1 MNKSGKISLT
11 AAALIGCGSAAPAAP
26 AATIVQTVTFGPQ
39 TGNWSL
45 TGDLSP
51 FDTALGTLTE
61 VSAQISENAT
71 FTLDITNG
79 GDTPITVSAT
89 PTYTLTSTIPGFS
102 PFTISDSPA
111 FNNLNLDANASTG
124 PISST
129 STGTSTFSTTNDLS
143 AFESGPLTST
153 AVNTYSLS
161 LTGSGGNLESDDS
174 DSAEAID
181 QLTYTYTPTAVPEPS
196 TWALIG
202 SALSGL
208 AFLRR
213 RRKRT

>member
-11 AAALIGCGSAAPAAP
+11 AAALIGCGSAAPAA
-26 AATIVQTVTFGPQ
+26 TIVQTVTFGPQ

-45 TGDLSP
+45 TSDFSP

-153 AVNTYSLS
+153 AVNAYSLS

-202 SALSGL
+202 SALPGL